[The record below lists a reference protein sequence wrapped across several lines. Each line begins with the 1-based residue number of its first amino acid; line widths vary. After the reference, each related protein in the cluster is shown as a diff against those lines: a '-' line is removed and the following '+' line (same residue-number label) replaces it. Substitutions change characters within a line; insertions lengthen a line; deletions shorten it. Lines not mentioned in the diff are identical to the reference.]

1 MVGTEMVHRRPRRR
15 FTVKLA
21 GGKLRGDVKGANE
34 SDKDDVGR
42 SDADVEDSLNDDLQ
56 TKKIVDQTRAVRKSH
71 QSYDRHRIRSR
82 FAASAF
88 QDAAGVAALLVAIP
102 EVPTAGANQRD
113 AEQRLREK
121 FYEASWKALELAI
134 SMTMAKQQGKVTNN
148 QSGGRFDPDFAALFG
163 DVFEVVEKVAGEA
176 LKGGSVYTVL
186 TLYVTI
192 RNLVSRSSSWSTANV
207 ARFSPAYC
215 WKSQVKHVRD
225 LTVRV
230 ECNQMASGGRCL
242 PKITLLSV
250 GQSVFDRQRR
260 PAGSGCRPFAN
271 RDGIPR
277 IDVDL
282 QETEDDRAVVVLG
295 KRPVIKTTTRQTFF
309 LLVIGLVVPEK
320 LKLGD
325 ESEQGLTLPA
335 EYYARVKAKE
345 VDERPTEH
353 YSGFDGLDKQ
363 IQELIEAVVLPMTHK
378 DMFKNLGIHPP
389 KGVLH
394 VAVRFR
400 LSTFLK
406 LAGLQLVQMFIGDR
420 AKLVRDAFA
429 LAKEKSPAITSCTRL
444 HCRRI

>member
-1 MVGTEMVHRRPRRR
+1 MNMTSLSQVPCSWWWP
-15 FTVKLA
+15 
-21 GGKLRGDVKGANE
+21 E
-34 SDKDDVGR
+34 SV
-42 SDADVEDSLNDDLQ
+42 
-56 TKKIVDQTRAVRKSH
+56 
-71 QSYDRHRIRSR
+71 
-82 FAASAF
+82 
-88 QDAAGVAALLVAIP
+88 
-102 EVPTAGANQRD
+102 
-113 AEQRLREK
+113 
-121 FYEASWKALELAI
+121 
-134 SMTMAKQQGKVTNN
+134 
-148 QSGGRFDPDFAALFG
+148 
-163 DVFEVVEKVAGEA
+163 
-176 LKGGSVYTVL
+176 SVYL
-186 TLYVTI
+186 
-192 RNLVSRSSSWSTANV
+192 A
-207 ARFSPAYC
+207 
-215 WKSQVKHVRD
+215 
-225 LTVRV
+225 
-230 ECNQMASGGRCL
+230 
-242 PKITLLSV
+242 SV
-250 GQSVFDRQRR
+250 GGIRWLCQASIVIVRYSKHLLIQPEQQQSRAEPVL
-260 PAGSGCRPFAN
+260 PASEPDN

-282 QETEDDRAVVVLG
+282 QETEDDRAVVVLDYQRKG
-295 KRPVIKTTTRQTFF
+295 KRPVIKTTTRQTYF

-394 VAVRFR
+394 VAARFR